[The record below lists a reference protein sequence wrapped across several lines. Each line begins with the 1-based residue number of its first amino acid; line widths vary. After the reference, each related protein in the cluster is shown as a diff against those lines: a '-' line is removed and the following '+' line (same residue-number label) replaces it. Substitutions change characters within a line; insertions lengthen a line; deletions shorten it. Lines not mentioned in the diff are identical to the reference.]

1 MGCGSTRSNRS
12 ASTTASTSWTESR
25 WSDAAPGA
33 LENVTL
39 QRPYGRVDRK
49 RLKRRLVDAC
59 AAGGATL
66 LTKRAVDVEGTAVE
80 FDDGSSVRACV
91 VVDATGFRRK
101 FVKHDVAFDPGFQ
114 VTYGALLRVEKH
126 PFPLDKLVLMD
137 YRDEYIGDDN
147 DMRKRNER
155 FPTFMYVMPI
165 SDTEIFF
172 EETVL
177 VSRPGADSADLEAR
191 LRKRLSVSYGIEHFE
206 VLESERAAIPRG
218 GMDPVVPQRVVGC
231 GATASCV
238 HPASG
243 YMVARRRVAPR
254 VGEALAAHPGWR
266 RRGARRRAAT
276 RTVTP
281 STHYPRRPGPRRG
294 PRTTGDSGTSCTSG
308 SSCSA
313 C

>member
-1 MGCGSTRSNRS
+1 MFHKFPPKTSSVDDDATLNGGAVVEAHGGAVDIHHTLLEERRVSFDTRVEQ
-12 ASTTASTSWTESR
+12 APLQPFPIH
-25 WSDAAPGA
+25 AAVGP

-49 RLKRRLVDAC
+49 RLKRRLVDTC
-59 AAGGATL
+59 IKGDATL

-101 FVKHDVAFDPGFQ
+101 FVRHDVAFDPGFQ

-137 YRDEYIGDDN
+137 YRDEYIGEDN

-177 VSRPGADSADLEAR
+177 VS
-191 LRKRLSVSYGIEHFE
+191 LSLIH
-206 VLESERAAIPRG
+206 I
-218 GMDPVVPQRVVGC
+218 
-231 GATASCV
+231 
-238 HPASG
+238 
-243 YMVARRRVAPR
+243 
-254 VGEALAAHPGWR
+254 
-266 RRGARRRAAT
+266 
-276 RTVTP
+276 
-281 STHYPRRPGPRRG
+281 
-294 PRTTGDSGTSCTSG
+294 
-308 SSCSA
+308 
-313 C
+313 

>member
-1 MGCGSTRSNRS
+1 MRRRNYFSAAALVAIAAPLRPAPLRVPRATRYAVNGAAAPQHDDDVYDVAICG
-12 ASTTASTSWTESR
+12 AGPAGLATAAECAARGLKVCVADPALGRDWPNNYGVWIDEVEPLGFDDCVDVVWTES
-25 WSDAAPGA
+25 SVVFEDAAPGA

-59 AAGGATL
+59 IKGDATL

-137 YRDEYIGDDN
+137 YRDEYIGDDAA
-147 DMRKRNER
+147 MRSRNER

-191 LRKRLSVSYGIEHFE
+191 LNAL
-206 VLESERAAIPRG
+206 
-218 GMDPVVPQRVVGC
+218 
-231 GATASCV
+231 
-238 HPASG
+238 
-243 YMVARRRVAPR
+243 RR
-254 VGEALAAHPGWR
+254 
-266 RRGARRRAAT
+266 
-276 RTVTP
+276 
-281 STHYPRRPGPRRG
+281 
-294 PRTTGDSGTSCTSG
+294 
-308 SSCSA
+308 
-313 C
+313 